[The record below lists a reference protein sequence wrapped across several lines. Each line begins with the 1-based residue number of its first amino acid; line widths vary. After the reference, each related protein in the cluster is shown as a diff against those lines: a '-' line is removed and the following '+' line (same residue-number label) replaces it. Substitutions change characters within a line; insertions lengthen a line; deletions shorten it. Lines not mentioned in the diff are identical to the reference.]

1 MTRADLADSVP
12 APPGEE
18 GTRRHDLSGCRP
30 QRAVEIRHLFGRA
43 PRSEFWYW
51 TLAVLIA
58 IPVAGLLDG
67 LLFGASPGH
76 GFHPVSTVLGLGLIL
91 PNLAVAVRRLHD
103 TGRTGWWV
111 LIGLVPLIGF
121 LVLLWFYVQKG
132 TEGVN
137 RFG

>member
-1 MTRADLADSVP
+1 MD
-12 APPGEE
+12 
-18 GTRRHDLSGCRP
+18 
-30 QRAVEIRHLFGRA
+30 
-43 PRSEFWYW
+43 
-51 TLAVLIA
+51 
-58 IPVAGLLDG
+58 
-67 LLFGASPGH
+67 
-76 GFHPVSTVLGLGLIL
+76 FHPVSTVLDSGSIL